1 MSKEIESVTK
11 NLPLKKSPRPD
22 AFTGEFYQTF
32 KNLMLFFLKLFQKP
46 EEDETLYNS
55 FYEASITCY

>member
-1 MSKEIESVTK
+1 MSKEIESVIK
-11 NLPLKKSPRPD
+11 NLPVKKSPRPD
-22 AFTGEFYQTF
+22 DFTGEFYQTF